1 MALHLR
7 SYGIDNVSISQTV
20 LRACCQSLFI
30 SRVYKWFFKTN
41 FEHIICI
48 EAALCSIEVS
58 EKNSKYFWHSQTRSR
73 VVSSRK
79 VLLGIDI

>member
-20 LRACCQSLFI
+20 LRACCQSFFI